1 MARKREKASDDT
13 YNARRR
19 EYRAAQRYLKKANAT
34 SGATA
39 SRNRA
44 LAQTH
49 LQNALNTYD
58 LTQNQK
64 ISSSIA
70 NLGAELGIDVYGY
83 REDMRSDFVGSSG
96 NVSAVYES
104 RARRIEKESSRAL
117 ESSLSDEDIRRDEEA
132 RAIMNNPSL
141 GKRIIGGLSSVWSD
155 SVKKGNSNAENR
167 QAIQDSVFE
176 YFGVQKWADVI
187 DKLREMAGESLFE
200 VSNDLEMYDTVKI
213 AIEKGI
219 AKNESLA

>member
-1 MARKREKASDDT
+1 MARKGKTSDAT

-19 EYRAAQRYLKKANAT
+19 EYRAAQRYLKKANET

-58 LTQNQK
+58 LTQNQE
-64 ISSSIA
+64 ISASIV
-70 NLGAELGIDVYGY
+70 NIGAELGIDVYGY
-83 REDMRSDFVGSSG
+83 RQDMRSDFVGSKTK
-96 NVSAVYES
+96 YEA
-104 RARRIEKESSRAL
+104 RARRIEKESTRAL

-187 DKLREMAGESLFE
+187 DKLRDMAGESLFE

-219 AKNESLA
+219 ARNESLA